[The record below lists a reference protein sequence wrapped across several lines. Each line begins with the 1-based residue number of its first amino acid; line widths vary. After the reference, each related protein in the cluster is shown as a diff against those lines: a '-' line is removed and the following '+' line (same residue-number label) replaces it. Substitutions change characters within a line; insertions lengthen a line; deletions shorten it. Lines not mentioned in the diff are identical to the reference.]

1 MTTISADGMDVEIQ
15 EDAWRLVPAGE
26 ELLSGTPVFW
36 VMRGSGVMEYTP
48 GFGAEHRLPG
58 TVLSLEYVRAVVIG
72 YDEKARRWR
81 LGFHLAR
88 RATDKPRW
96 LELVSWPQGNNE
108 LYAAAAHQA
117 GRALSERV
125 GCPLKIFG
133 AKKLPRTTAAQPARS
148 GVTGPLMPHARE
160 DIGPQ
165 RVKLWAQGIELP
177 VQYPGMWLGTG
188 RNGVTLRLAKDVAPR
203 QPGGEA
209 PAFNQCIFDTER
221 RTIRLVPPTGLLG
234 VFMGGA
240 QGRVIPMDTVYN
252 VELRHTITQT
262 HHSKPDKDG
271 LMTEV
276 TYTHHTWG
284 VYLTLPE
291 ESLLMVQT
299 EHTSS
304 SEFSRRR
311 ISTSDKFAVDPQANI
326 EFLRRYQE
334 EQEACEAAE
343 TFARAVALVVA
354 STLGVRLVKTEVG
367 GGDL

>member
-1 MTTISADGMDVEIQ
+1 MTTISADGMDIEIQ
-15 EDAWRLVPAGE
+15 EDSWRLVPAADG
-26 ELLSGTPVFW
+26 LLSGTPVFW
-36 VMRGSGVMEYTP
+36 VMRGAEIMEYTP
-48 GFGAEHRLPG
+48 AFGAERRLPG

-96 LELVSWPQGNNE
+96 LELICWPEGHNE

-117 GRALSERV
+117 GRALSERA

-133 AKKLPRTTAAQPARS
+133 AKKLPRATARQSARS
-148 GVTGPLMPHARE
+148 GVTGPLTPHARE

-177 VQYPGMWLGTG
+177 VQYPGMWLGAG
-188 RNGVTLRLAKDVAPR
+188 RNGVTLRLAKDAAPR
-203 QPGGEA
+203 QAGEET

-252 VELRHTITQT
+252 VELRHTIQQT
-262 HHSKPDKDG
+262 HHSEPDKDG

-276 TYTHHTWG
+276 TDTHRTWG

-291 ESLLMVQT
+291 ESLLLAQT
-299 EHTSS
+299 EHTTS

-311 ISTSDKFAVDPQANI
+311 ISTGDKFSVDSQANI
-326 EFLRRYQE
+326 EFLRQYQA

-354 STLGVRLVKTEVG
+354 STLSVRLVKTEVG
-367 GGDL
+367 GDL

>member
-1 MTTISADGMDVEIQ
+1 MTTISADGMDIEIQ
-15 EDAWRLVPAGE
+15 ENTWRLIPADE
-26 ELLSGTPVFW
+26 TSLSGTPVFW

-48 GFGAEHRLPG
+48 AFGAEHRLPG

-96 LELVSWPQGNNE
+96 LELVRWPRGNNT
-108 LYAAAAHQA
+108 LYATAAHQA
-117 GRALSERV
+117 GRALSEYV

-133 AKKLPRTTAAQPARS
+133 AKKLPRPTAPQKARS

-177 VQYPGMWLGTG
+177 VQYPGMWLGEG

-203 QPGGEA
+203 RSGEET
-209 PAFNQCIFDTER
+209 PAFNQCIFDPKR

-240 QGRVIPMDTVYN
+240 QGREIPMEEVYN
-252 VELRHTITQT
+252 VELRHTVEQT
-262 HHSKPDKDG
+262 HASEPDQDG
-271 LMTEV
+271 MMTEI

-291 ESLLMVQT
+291 ESLLLAQT
-299 EHTSS
+299 EHTTS

-311 ISTSDKFAVDPQANI
+311 IETTDKFAIDPQANI
-326 EFLRRYQE
+326 EFLRQYQAN
-334 EQEACEAAE
+334 QEAAEAAE

-367 GGDL
+367 GEL

>member
-1 MTTISADGMDVEIQ
+1 MTTISADGVDIEIQ
-15 EDAWRLVPAGE
+15 EDSWRLVPAAE

-48 GFGAEHRLPG
+48 GFGAERRLPG

-72 YDEKARRWR
+72 YDEKKRRWR

-96 LELVSWPQGNNE
+96 LELVRWPVGNNE
-108 LYAAAAHQA
+108 LYAAAAQQA
-117 GRALSERV
+117 GRALSECV

-133 AKKLPRTTAAQPARS
+133 AKKLPRPTAQQATRS
-148 GVTGPLMPHARE
+148 GVTGPLTPHARE

-165 RVKLWAQGIELP
+165 RVKLWAQGIDLP
-177 VQYPGMWLGTG
+177 VQYPGMWLGEG
-188 RNGVTLRLAKDVAPR
+188 RGGVTLRLAKDVAPR
-203 QPGGEA
+203 RSGEEA
-209 PAFNQCIFDTER
+209 PAFNQCVFDPER

-234 VFMGGA
+234 IFMGGA
-240 QGRVIPMDTVYN
+240 QGRVIPMDSVYN
-252 VELRHTITQT
+252 VELRHTIQQS
-262 HHSKPDKDG
+262 HASKPDNDG
-271 LMTEV
+271 LMTEI

-291 ESLLMVQT
+291 ESLLLAQT
-299 EHTSS
+299 EHTTS

-311 ISTSDKFAVDPQANI
+311 ISTTDKFSVDSQANI
-326 EFLRRYQE
+326 EFLRQYQAN
-334 EQEACEAAE
+334 QEAAEAAE

-367 GGDL
+367 GEL